1 MLHANLK
8 SHVLARLKFRAIR
21 KWFFLAMIL
30 ALLPIG
36 AGRAFAQDQDFRL
49 QGTFGFGYSNGS
61 YGTDRNTDVALNLWT
76 LSAITGNLKFDVSVP
91 YLRISGRGLVVFDA
105 AGNPVIINR
114 SKSVI
119 PTVRTGFSDMNFS
132 ATYTIPPA
140 VLDNFE
146 VKLTARAKVPTAS
159 ARKRLSTGAADFG
172 GNVDV
177 SRQFGIWGP
186 FVSVGYLIPGQPA
199 TFSLNNRVSISA
211 GTSME
216 LNDHL
221 VAIVSYDHDSA
232 SSRLVGTSQEA
243 FGSLS
248 WIFSDRVTL
257 TGYGTA
263 GLSSGSPEVGGGLI
277 ISYELP

>member
-1 MLHANLK
+1 MRHANLK
-8 SHVLARLKFRAIR
+8 SHVPGRLKSGAI
-21 KWFFLAMIL
+21 LATVL
-30 ALLPIG
+30 ALLPVG
-36 AGRAFAQDQDFRL
+36 SGNAFAQDRGFRL
-49 QGTFGFGYSNGS
+49 QGTFGLGYSNGS
-61 YGTDRNTDVALNLWT
+61 YGTNRNTDVMLGLWT
-76 LSAITGNLKFDVSVP
+76 VSAITGNLKFDVSVP
-91 YLRISGRGLVVFDA
+91 YMRISGRGLVVFDA

-114 SKSVI
+114 NKSVV
-119 PTVRTGFSDMNFS
+119 PTVRSGFGDVNFS

-146 VKLTARAKVPTAS
+146 VKLTARAKAPTAS

-172 GNVDV
+172 GNVDI
-177 SRQFGIWGP
+177 SHPFGMWDP
-186 FVSVGYLIPGQPA
+186 FVSIGYLIPGQPK
-199 TFSLNNRVSISA
+199 TFFLNETVAISA

-221 VAIVSYDHDSA
+221 VAIVSYDYDSA
-232 SSRLVGTSQEA
+232 TSHFVGSSQEV

-248 WIFSDRVTL
+248 WIYSDRVTL

-263 GLSSGSPEVGGGLI
+263 GLSAGSPEVGGGLI